1 MLTLLH
7 IVGARPNFMK
17 LAPVF
22 LAGQTRPDI
31 RQIVVHT
38 GQHYDRNMSDRFFE
52 DLGIPMPDENL
63 GVGSGTHAEQTAN
76 IMLRF
81 EPVLDRHTPDWV
93 VVYGD
98 VNSTIA
104 CALVAAKK
112 NIRVAHVEA
121 VSGAATG
128 PCRRRSTGC

>member
-1 MLTLLH
+1 MVTLMH

-17 LAPVF
+17 LAPVY
-22 LAGQTRPDI
+22 LAGRGRPDV
-31 RQIVVHT
+31 RQIIVHT

-52 DLGIPMPDENL
+52 ELGIPMPDENL
-63 GVGSGTHAEQTAN
+63 EVGSGSHAEQTAN

-81 EPVLDRHTPDWV
+81 EPVLDRHRPDWL

-98 VNSTIA
+98 VNSTVA

-112 NIRVAHVEA
+112 GV
-121 VSGAATG
+121 
-128 PCRRRSTGC
+128 RSSTK